1 MAFVQFFKAICELKM
16 RQKFLLVPESNSTGL
31 RLSRPL
37 YHYTN
42 RDISA
47 ELTIWIP
54 IMVRCQWGNL
64 RSLPSP
70 GLRYTVADV
79 DGRLSGMLGLE
90 VLKLSESAS
99 TALIYPGQL
108 SVSVR
113 SCPVAVHIFR
123 DGRVTNGIGLYVC
136 LTSFCAARALR
147 ARHLFGHGEAGIRG
161 LGYC

>member
-1 MAFVQFFKAICELKM
+1 M
-16 RQKFLLVPESNSTGL
+16 RQKFLLVPESNSMGL

-54 IMVRCQWGNL
+54 IMVRCQRGNL

-99 TALIYPGQL
+99 TALIYPGKL
-108 SVSVR
+108 SVTVR

-123 DGRVTNGIGLYVC
+123 DRHVTNGIRLYVC
-136 LTSFCAARALR
+136 LTYFYCNSSSNSAPLR
-147 ARHLFGHGEAGIRG
+147 SSGCGSGTSGSVGGWWRSSGSW
-161 LGYC
+161 